1 MTVEH
6 LRISQDR
13 KRFDAMIGTGG
24 VGSGMF
30 FAVNGMHTIG
40 REESR
45 SVRIEDRKDY
55 CKLHIVSHYVK
66 SLLGNEFEVIAIGK
80 VGEDDAGSELVRE
93 MREAGIATEH
103 MMICSGERTL
113 FSFCFSYPDGSGG
126 NLTTDDSASSKL
138 TPQDVHNAEEPFARF
153 GKRGI
158 GIALPEVPL
167 DTRTALLKLSTAYG
181 LYRIASFTSN
191 EMDEVKK
198 GGILE
203 IIDHL
208 AANMDEAAR
217 LASGRSKEDTEERT
231 VNAAVETLLKKNDKV
246 TLSVT
251 DGKNGSW
258 IWDKR
263 KLHRLQAPEVEAV
276 STAGAGDAFLGGLV
290 AGISAGFGLLEAQQL
305 ATLVGSLSVTSP
317 HTIDKRID
325 REAINN
331 FAHSKGFPVCAAL
344 KEVLR

>member
-1 MTVEH
+1 MTVEPLH
-6 LRISQDR
+6 IRQGR

-55 CKLHIVSHYVK
+55 CKLHIVSHYAK
-66 SLLGNEFEVIAIGK
+66 SLLGNAFEVIAIGK

-138 TPQDVHNAEEPFARF
+138 TPQDVHNAEESFERF

-167 DTRTALLKLSTAYG
+167 DTRAALLKLSTVYG
-181 LYRIASFTSN
+181 LYRIASFASN

-217 LASGRSKEDTEERT
+217 LAGSRRKEDTEEKT
-231 VNAAVETLLKKNDKV
+231 VNAAVETLLKKNDKI

-251 DGKNGSW
+251 AGKNGSW
-258 IWDKR
+258 VWDKR
-263 KLHRLQAPEVEAV
+263 KLHRLRAPEVEAV
-276 STAGAGDAFLGGLV
+276 STAGAGDAFLGGII
-290 AGISAGFGLLEAQQL
+290 AGISAGFGLVEAQQL
-305 ATLVGSLSVTSP
+305 GTLVGSLSVTSP

-325 REAINN
+325 RKAVNN